1 MTTVSI
7 SEFKSKC
14 IAILK
19 EAQRS
24 GKPVLVTWRGRPM
37 VRVEPI
43 AGDATER
50 RLGAYRGRM
59 SLRADLLQM
68 DSTDDWEVL
77 G

>member
-1 MTTVSI
+1 
-7 SEFKSKC
+7 
-14 IAILK
+14 
-19 EAQRS
+19 
-24 GKPVLVTWRGRPM
+24 M

-59 SLRADLLQM
+59 SLRANLLQM
-68 DSTDDWEVL
+68 DSTDDWEML